1 MPKEENGTE
10 RTLMLTCKFHENLR
24 FLLLI
29 LLLKGYRQSFMY
41 SRFVPILTGINVEKR
56 PKSFVSKMPTATS
69 VLQGS
74 QKSTDIKQEELLNM
88 EVFVIRIYPCVSCL
102 SVTQSSGAQ
111 WDWSFRQCRLPW
123 RLERYLMK

>member
-10 RTLMLTCKFHENLR
+10 RTLILTCRFHENLR

-29 LLLKGYRQSFMY
+29 LLLNKVIVKSFMY

-56 PKSFVSKMPTATS
+56 PKNFASKMPTATF

-74 QKSTDIKQEELLNM
+74 PRSMDIKQEELLKA
-88 EVFVIRIYPCVSCL
+88 EVFVIRI
-102 SVTQSSGAQ
+102 
-111 WDWSFRQCRLPW
+111 
-123 RLERYLMK
+123 